1 MYVGRILSTLG
12 GQGPMLLVISLCAG
26 LVITPFAHLGY
37 DLYPFR
43 HFFSRWARFLRRVL
57 PPLKPA
63 FVRS

>member
-37 DLYPFR
+37 DLLPF
-43 HFFSRWARFLRRVL
+43 SAFLLTLGSFLTAVL